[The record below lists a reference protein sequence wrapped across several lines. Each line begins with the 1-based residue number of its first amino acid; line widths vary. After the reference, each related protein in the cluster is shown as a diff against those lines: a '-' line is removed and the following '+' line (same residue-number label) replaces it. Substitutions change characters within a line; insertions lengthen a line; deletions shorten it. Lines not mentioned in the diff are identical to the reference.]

1 MTSHLSLNRRGFLGA
16 SALLAGSALIPSGG
30 SLFATT
36 GAGRIPYEKRLGDRH
51 WMWGHDPGAHD
62 GPNMVYKIPLSEPMS
77 MAEGI
82 KYMGIPN
89 VCVIRGGH
97 PNEQYRAQFKDVKRI
112 AWDLSGGSNK
122 SYYYLKDYVF
132 SLFEKMP
139 NLTGVYLD
147 DFFRGG
153 PLVKQKNEKG
163 EEFEVTP
170 AALSLEEMSSLAREL
185 HAVKNPIDLAV
196 VLYSG
201 QLKPSIKYS
210 LDYADVVSFWT
221 WTGKDVMKLRENF
234 DTYRKICPQ
243 KKTLLGLYMWDFGG
257 KQPINLDFMKHQLDF
272 ALELFRKGEIEGTI
286 FHCTP
291 LCNKNLEAVEY
302 SKKWI
307 AETANET
314 QDKK

>member
-1 MTSHLSLNRRGFLGA
+1 MTARLSLNRRDFLAA
-16 SALLAGSALIPSGG
+16 SAVLAGSSLIPTG
-30 SLFATT
+30 SLLATT
-36 GAGRIPYEKRLGDRH
+36 GAGRIPYEKRLADRH
-51 WMWGHDPGAHD
+51 WMWGHDPGAYD
-62 GPNMVYKIPLSEPMS
+62 GPKGVYKIPLSKPMS

-89 VCVIRGGH
+89 VCVIRYGH
-97 PNEQYRAQFKDVKRI
+97 PNEEYREQFKEVKRV
-112 AWDLSGGSNK
+112 AWNLGSSNK
-122 SYYYLKDYVF
+122 SYYALKDYVF
-132 SLFEKMP
+132 SLFETMP
-139 NLTGVYLD
+139 NLVGVYLD
-147 DFFRGG
+147 DFFQGG
-153 PLVKQKNEKG
+153 PLVKEKNEKG

-170 AALSLEEMSSLAREL
+170 AALSLEEMYKLKQEL
-185 HAVKNPIDLAV
+185 HARKKRVDLAA

-201 QLKPSIKYS
+201 QLKPEIKHA
-210 LDYADVVSFWT
+210 LGYADVISFWT

-234 DTYRKICPQ
+234 ETYRKIMPG

-257 KQPINLDFMKHQLDF
+257 KQPIDLDFMKHQLEF
-272 ALELFRKGEIEGTI
+272 ALELFRKGQIDGTI